1 MKKMPNIQIFKC
13 MVCFCH
19 KGNSFN
25 KDYIKI
31 LENISNIKYDSDKE
45 SSDED

>member
-1 MKKMPNIQIFKC
+1 

-19 KGNSFN
+19 EGNSFN

-31 LENISNIKYDSDKE
+31 LENICNVKYDSDKE
-45 SSDED
+45 SSDEEDQSAE